1 MSTHDADVAVIGAGI
16 LGLSTAM
23 ALATKH
29 AGLRVVSLEQ
39 ESGVGRHQS
48 GNNSGVIHSG
58 LYYRPGSAKARMAVA
73 GAERMYAFC
82 AEHGIGAERC
92 GKVVVATHE
101 SELER
106 MRELQRRG
114 DANGVPDI
122 RELGPDELR
131 EFEPNAAGVAALHIP
146 STGIADYRGV
156 CEKYRELLESA
167 GGSVRLRSR
176 VSGVRVESDGVEL
189 ATTTGVVRAKYA
201 VNCAGLQADRIAR
214 RAGGVGGSRPADRAV
229 SRRVLR
235 PGAVGS
241 GDAQEPDLSGARP
254 GVSVSGRAFHAAAGW
269 VGRGGA
275 ERGAGA
281 QAGGLPLA
289 RRIAVRDAAES
300 LSWPGFLRLARD
312 HWQTGLGE
320 VWRSA
325 NKSAFVK
332 ALQRLM
338 PGLEADQLV
347 RGGAG
352 VRAQALR
359 RDGSLADDF
368 EIARQ
373 DRMIHVLNAPSPGAT
388 ASLLIGE
395 EIASTAESAWLGRL
409 RCWRVGITIPIWSDA
424 FLDED
429 IREQDEYKDLV
440 DNSAGFDA
448 FVDCCSRSAWRNRRR
463 PFTGCRDKHRSRH
476 CPNTRIAWLDSPA
489 TGAQP
494 DNH

>member
-1 MSTHDADVAVIGAGI
+1 MSDHDADVVVIGAGI

-23 ALATKH
+23 ALAQRH
-29 AGLRVVSLEQ
+29 QGMRVLALEQ
-39 ESGVGRHQS
+39 ESDVGRHQS

-82 AEHGIGAERC
+82 ETHGIGVERC

-106 MRELQRRG
+106 MRELHRRG

-131 EFEPNAAGVAALHIP
+131 QFEPNAAGVRALHIP
-146 STGIADYRGV
+146 STGIADYPAV
-156 CEKYRELLESA
+156 CRKYRELLESA
-167 GGSVRLRSR
+167 GGSVRLGSR
-176 VSGVRVESDGVEL
+176 VSAVRIETDGVQFS
-189 ATTTGVVRAKYA
+189 TTTGTVRARHA
-201 VNCAGLQADRIAR
+201 VNCAGLQADR
-214 RAGGVGGSRPADRAV
+214 
-229 SRRVLR
+229 
-235 PGAVGS
+235 
-241 GDAQEPDLSGARP
+241 
-254 GVSVSGRAFHAAAGW
+254 
-269 VGRGGA
+269 
-275 ERGAGA
+275 
-281 QAGGLPLA
+281 LA
-289 RRIAVRDAAES
+289 RQARASEARDLRIVPFRGEYYDLVPSARQMLKNLIYPVPDPAFPFLGVHFTRRLDGSVEAGPNAVLALRREGYRWRDISPRDTAES

-312 HWQTGLGE
+312 NWRTGLGE

-325 NKSAFVK
+325 NKQAFVR

-338 PGLEADQLV
+338 PALESAQLV

-395 EIASTAESAWLGRL
+395 EIAATAESAWFARQ
-409 RCWRVGITIPIWSDA
+409 TS
-424 FLDED
+424 
-429 IREQDEYKDLV
+429 
-440 DNSAGFDA
+440 
-448 FVDCCSRSAWRNRRR
+448 
-463 PFTGCRDKHRSRH
+463 T
-476 CPNTRIAWLDSPA
+476 
-489 TGAQP
+489 
-494 DNH
+494 